1 MKTQLVTSIT
11 ESEPQTI
18 ALGEQFAKTLA
29 PGAVLLLF
37 GELGIGKT
45 AFVRG
50 LAKGLKLDS
59 DTVSSPTFTLINEY
73 QGRPT
78 FYHVDLYRVDPS
90 EVDDLGLIE
99 LGDSQEIIAIEWADH
114 LPRPWRG
121 AIQIEF
127 RDVGGD
133 RREIKIKN

>member
-1 MKTQLVTSIT
+1 MKTQLVTYIT

-18 ALGEQFAKTLA
+18 ALGEKFAKTLA

-37 GELGIGKT
+37 GELGVGKT

-50 LAKGLKLDS
+50 LAKGLKLDCDS
-59 DTVSSPTFTLINEY
+59 VSSPTFTLINEY
-73 QGRPT
+73 GSRPT
-78 FYHVDLYRVDPS
+78 LYHVDLYRVDPN

-99 LGDSQEIIAIEWADH
+99 LGEGQGIIAIEWSEH
-114 LPRPWRG
+114 LAQPWMG
-121 AIQIEF
+121 ATQIEF

-133 RREIKIKN
+133 RREIKIKD

>member
-1 MKTQLVTSIT
+1 MKPQLVTCIT

-18 ALGEQFAKTLA
+18 ALGERFARTLV

-37 GELGIGKT
+37 GELGVGKT

-50 LAKGLKLDS
+50 LAKGLKVDS
-59 DTVSSPTFTLINEY
+59 DSVSSPTFTLINEY
-73 QGRPT
+73 RGRPT
-78 FYHVDLYRVDPS
+78 LYHVDLYRVDPN
-90 EVDDLGLIE
+90 EVDDLGLVE
-99 LGDSQEIIAIEWADH
+99 LGDSQGIIAIEWADH
-114 LPRPWRG
+114 LPRAWMG

-133 RREIKIKN
+133 RREIEIKD

>member
-1 MKTQLVTSIT
+1 MKTQLVTYIT

-18 ALGEQFAKTLA
+18 ALGEKFAKTLA

-37 GELGIGKT
+37 GELGVGKT

-59 DTVSSPTFTLINEY
+59 DSVSSPTFTLINEY
-73 QGRPT
+73 EGRLT
-78 FYHVDLYRVDPS
+78 LYHVDLYRVDPN

-99 LGDSQEIIAIEWADH
+99 LGDNQGIIAIEWAEH
-114 LPRPWRG
+114 LARRWMG

-127 RDVGGD
+127 RDLGED
-133 RREIKIKN
+133 RREIKIKD

>member
-1 MKTQLVTSIT
+1 M
-11 ESEPQTI
+11 
-18 ALGEQFAKTLA
+18 
-29 PGAVLLLF
+29 LLLF
-37 GELGIGKT
+37 GELGVGKT

-59 DTVSSPTFTLINEY
+59 DSVSSPTFTLINEY
-73 QGRPT
+73 RGRPT
-78 FYHVDLYRVDPS
+78 FYHVDLYRVDPN

-99 LGDSQEIIAIEWADH
+99 LGDSQGIIAIEWADH
-114 LPRPWRG
+114 LPRPWMG